1 MKAFTR
7 FKRYDIVAILFGLM
21 FAITMLGVAAT
32 DYMIARYDLSGL
44 SDQSLLREKARLL
57 EGGQATTAEVA
68 ERIFD
73 RERRRSIGAVG
84 HRLED
89 AQGHWVAGKVLP
101 IAASS
106 GFSTVRFREDWPKI
120 MKGRA
125 LSLTLQ
131 DGGRLLIVA
140 ESETLEDFETIIMPL
155 FWATLGIA
163 VIAGIMVSLLLT
175 RFTAVRL
182 AGLRKTVDAIVAGD
196 MSQRVPIDR
205 LGGMYAEQAISFNH
219 MLDRIEALMTN
230 LRQMSADV
238 AHDLRTP
245 LTRLRSMMADAAK
258 PALDEPKR
266 AQLIDAAQRE
276 CDTVLTIFAALLR
289 ISEIEA
295 GRRRSH
301 VRHIDLSALIE
312 DIFESM
318 EPVAQDYDHRL
329 RLVPLPHARVQGDPD
344 LLSQLLINL
353 IENAIYHTPVGTNV
367 EIGINPSATAG
378 VATLFV
384 RDDGPGIAPEDRAR
398 VVRRFVRLRPGRSGP
413 GNGLGLALA
422 DTIARFHEGQLML
435 VDNQPGLIVQV
446 ILPNAVVTSRTS
458 PSVHFVADGET
469 LTDTSTS
476 LTLQKREGLYLQSY

>member
-1 MKAFTR
+1 MKTMAR
-7 FKRYDIVAILFGLM
+7 LRRYDIVAILFGLV

-32 DYMIARYDLSGL
+32 DYVIARYDLSGL

-57 EGGQATTAEVA
+57 KGGKATTAVVA

-73 RERRRSIGAVG
+73 RERRRSIGSVG

-89 AQGHWVAGKVLP
+89 AKGRWVAGKVLP
-101 IAASS
+101 ITASS
-106 GFSTVRFREDWPKI
+106 GFSTMQFREDWPKI
-120 MKGRA
+120 MNGRA

-140 ESETLEDFETIIMPL
+140 ESETLEDFEAIIMPL
-155 FWATLGIA
+155 FWVTLGIA
-163 VIAGIMVSLLLT
+163 VFTGIVVSLLLA

-182 AGLRKTVDAIVAGD
+182 AGLRTTVDAIVAGD

-205 LGGMYAEQAISFNH
+205 LGGMYAEQAVSFNH

-245 LTRLRSMMADAAK
+245 LTRLRSMMAEAVK
-258 PALDEPKR
+258 PELDEQKR
-266 AQLIDAAQRE
+266 AQLIEAAQRE

-301 VRHIDLSALIE
+301 VKQLDLSALIE

-318 EPVAQDYDHRL
+318 EPVAQDYNHSL
-329 RLVPLPHARVQGDPD
+329 RLAALPHAQVQGDPD
-344 LLSQLLINL
+344 LISQLLINL
-353 IENAIYHTPVGTNV
+353 IENAIYHTPAGTNV
-367 EIGINPSATAG
+367 EIGINPSAPAG
-378 VATLFV
+378 AATLFV

-398 VVRRFVRLRPGRSGP
+398 
-413 GNGLGLALA
+413 
-422 DTIARFHEGQLML
+422 FHEGHLAL
-435 VDNQPGLIVQV
+435 IDNRPGLMVQV
-446 ILPNAVVTSRTS
+446 TLPNAVVSTKTC
-458 PSVHFVADGET
+458 PSAHCVADGGT
-469 LTDTSTS
+469 SRDTSTS
-476 LTLQKREGLYLQSY
+476 LTLQKTEVLSLQLY